1 MYAVVERGT
10 VVPPSR
16 QIADVIRGR
25 IASGEYAPGAML
37 PSLIT
42 LAEEF
47 SVTTNTVRKGLRI
60 LKDENLIVTVAGYGT
75 FVAKP
80 G

>member
-37 PSLIT
+37 PSLIA